1 MLVWAFVL
9 LVAHVAAQ
17 MPQCG
22 GDFQQS
28 SVVDPAGRTLFS
40 INRSTGKTVIAD
52 LESPALTAALAK
64 LDAMQAEIDR
74 LKAALNGAPPAPAP
88 APSPVPAAGSQSQTQ
103 FTIWGTNICPSPLS
117 SVNPHIRGVRCWRR
131 KHSKRQRLNP
141 DSLEQ
146 GSILPYL
153 ARAKKNGMGVIVF
166 NPNLTSVDVPARVF
180 TQADFLAAA
189 AAPRAGVKRVPI
201 KGSETPL
208 RTLCLCL
215 TNLCAV
221 PRRATSSS
229 WRTRQAATA
238 RCSCC
243 ASARS

>member
-88 APSPVPAAGSQSQTQ
+88 APAPSPVQTQ

-117 SVNPHIRGVRCWRR
+117 TRTYEGYVVGGASIQN
-131 KHSKRQRLNP
+131 
-141 DSLEQ
+141 
-146 GSILPYL
+146 GS
-153 ARAKKNGMGVIVF
+153 G
-166 NPNLTSVDVPARVF
+166 
-180 TQADFLAAA
+180 
-189 AAPRAGVKRVPI
+189 
-201 KGSETPL
+201 
-208 RTLCLCL
+208 
-215 TNLCAV
+215 
-221 PRRATSSS
+221 
-229 WRTRQAATA
+229 
-238 RCSCC
+238 
-243 ASARS
+243 